1 MKEKILDLLAE
12 LCEDDIVQEDL
23 DVDMISTG
31 LLDSLAYVELLI
43 GLEDIC
49 GLKIAMSELDRE
61 EVGTPRKLL
70 EYVEGRLK

>member
-12 LCEDDIVQEDL
+12 LCEDDIVKEDL